1 VEHPN
6 ADAFNAFEAA
16 GWNEAAL
23 GYHDFFQA
31 ITPRVVEPLLDAVAA
46 GGGTRLLDVATGPG
60 YVAAA
65 ADERGATVVGAD
77 LSPAMVQIARRLQPE
92 LEFVEADAE
101 GLPFPDESFDAITG
115 NFVVLHLGRPERAA
129 AQFARVLRPG
139 GRVALTTWDAPSRS
153 RMPGVFVDAF
163 QQAGATPPDDVPEG
177 PPLFRFADEAEFAKL
192 LEDAGLTDVDVDQ
205 VSFTMTVPDAQ
216 ALWEGA
222 LGGAVRMRGLIL
234 GQSDEMQ
241 ARIRAAFDEIAGAYD
256 NGSGLEVPVSVRLAS
271 GRKPPT

>member
-16 GWNEAAL
+16 GWTEAAQ
-23 GYHDFFQA
+23 GYHDFFQS
-31 ITPRVVEPLLDAVAA
+31 ITPRVVEPLLDAVLA
-46 GGGTRLLDVATGPG
+46 GPGTRLLDVASGPG

-65 ADERGATVVGAD
+65 AAERGAAVVGAD
-77 LSPAMVQIARRLQPE
+77 ISPAMVELARRLRPG

-101 GLPFPDESFDAITG
+101 ALPFPDESFDAITG
-115 NFVVLHLGRPERAA
+115 NFVVLHLGRPERGA

-163 QQAGATPPDDVPEG
+163 QRAGATPPAEVPEG
-177 PPLFRFADEAEFAKL
+177 PPLFRFADEAEFTRL
-192 LEDAGLTDVDVDQ
+192 LEDAGLTDVEVGQ
-205 VSFTMTVPDAQ
+205 VSFTITVPDPQ
-216 ALWEGA
+216 ALWDGA

-241 ARIRAAFDEIAGAYD
+241 ARIRAAFDEVAAVYD
-256 NGSGLEVPVSVRLAS
+256 TGSGLEVPVSVRLAS

>member
-23 GYHDFFQA
+23 GYHDFFRS
-31 ITPRVVEPLLDAVAA
+31 ITPLVVERLLDAVAA
-46 GGGTRLLDVATGPG
+46 GPGTRLLDVASGPG

-65 ADERGATVVGAD
+65 AAERGAAVVGAD
-77 LSPAMVQIARRLQPE
+77 ISPAMVDLARRLRPG

-101 GLPFPDESFDAITG
+101 GLSFPDESFDAITG
-115 NFVVLHLGRPERAA
+115 NFVVLHLGRPERGAA
-129 AQFARVLRPG
+129 EFARVLRPG

-163 QQAGATPPDDVPEG
+163 QQSGATPPDEVPEG
-177 PPLFRFADEAEFAKL
+177 PPLFRFADEAEFTRL

-205 VSFTMTVPDAQ
+205 VSFTITVRDPQ
-216 ALWEGA
+216 ALWDGA

-241 ARIRAAFDEIAGAYD
+241 ARIRAAFDEVAGAYD
-256 NGSGLEVPVSVRLAS
+256 TGSGLEVPVSVRLAS
-271 GRKPPT
+271 GRKPTT